1 MTVLENHV
9 GRACLHNAVL
19 PPARPVRPGLQC
31 CAHHTPS
38 IALST
43 LQCNNPVI

>member
-1 MTVLENHV
+1 MTVLENHM
-9 GRACLHNAVL
+9 GRACLHAVL

-31 CAHHTPS
+31 CAHHTLG